1 MILIINITPMAQNQF
16 SDRFIDRH
24 IGPGESEINEMLKVV
39 GADSLESLIDDTIP
53 ENIRNEKALKSFE
66 AMNEQ
71 DFLKKLN
78 EKAKKNKI
86 FKTYIGLG
94 YHPVILPRVI
104 QRNILENPGWY
115 TQYTPYQAEISQ
127 GRLEAL
133 FTYQTLVSDM
143 TGLPIANASLL
154 DEGTAAAEAMLMA
167 HYHRKNK
174 NADIFYVSD
183 KAFKQT
189 IDVIITRAE
198 PQNIKVKIASTEDF
212 ELNENVFGIFVQT
225 PDIDGKLTDYT
236 KLFENAKSK
245 NIFTIIASELMSLV
259 LFKSAGE
266 MGADVAVGST
276 QRFGVPMMYGGPHAA
291 YFATKDEYKRFIPGR
306 IIGLSID
313 NAGNPAFRMSLQT
326 REQHIKREKATSNI
340 CTAQVLLAIMASM
353 YAIYHGP
360 CGLTGI
366 AERIFR
372 QTSYLRKKL
381 SSIGL
386 KFIND
391 TYFDTATIDI
401 KDKQFIE
408 KVKNEAVKNKINFRI
423 EENLVGI
430 SLNETTSLNDVNEI
444 ISIFENATGKKSDN
458 KTEFD
463 NTIKPEENLRRKT
476 EFLTHKIFNRYYSEM
491 EFMRYMKSLENK
503 DLSLTGSMIPLGS
516 CTMKLNAAVEMAGLT
531 MPEFTEIHPF
541 APEEQAQ
548 GYIEMINEL
557 GDRLLDITGFSGITF
572 QPNAGAQGE
581 YTGLMIIRKYHLSRG
596 DNKRNVVLIPE
607 SAHGTNPASA
617 VMAGNNLVIVACDK
631 FGNIDIDDLKKKA
644 EENRETLSALMVTY
658 PSTHGVFEENIIEIC
673 KIIHDCGGQVYMDG
687 ANMNAQVGYTSP
699 LSIGADVCHLNLHK
713 TFAIPHGGGGPG
725 VGPVAVAEHLVKFLP
740 GHVYRQNGKDAM
752 NAVSSAYYG
761 SAGVLSIPYAYV
773 LLSGSE
779 GLKRATAIAILN
791 ANYIKEALKDYY
803 PTLYT
808 GAKGRVAH
816 EMILDVRQFKAT
828 TKVDVEDIAKRLM
841 DYGFHA
847 PTVSFPVHGTL
858 MVEPTESESKYELDR
873 FIDAMISIRK
883 EIDEIEKGNMSKE
896 DNMLLN
902 SPHTALEVTKEDW
915 THPYSRREAAFPVE
929 SLKRNKFWASVGR
942 INNAYG
948 DRNLVCKWQNEEIK

>member
-24 IGPGESEINEMLKVV
+24 IGPGESEINAMLKVV

-391 TYFDTATIDI
+391 TYFDTATIEI
-401 KDKQFIE
+401 KDKQLIDR
-408 KVKNEAVKNKINFRI
+408 VKSEALKNKINFRI

>member
-1 MILIINITPMAQNQF
+1 MILIINIIPMAQNQF

-24 IGPGESEINEMLKVV
+24 IGPGESEINEMLNVV

-391 TYFDTATIDI
+391 TYFDTATIEI
-401 KDKQFIE
+401 KDKQLIDR
-408 KVKNEAVKNKINFRI
+408 VKSEALKNKINFRI

-458 KTEFD
+458 KTEFY
-463 NTIKPEENLRRKT
+463 NTIKPEENLRRKA

-779 GLKRATAIAILN
+779 GLKKATAIAILN